1 MALFDSQD
9 EIYALFK
16 RLDAT
21 TDGQSLFALLEARFK
36 EPALLPNAAMDG
48 QALQI
53 LTNIRIGEDNVIRYI
68 NKYRKGKPHD

>member
-21 TDGQSLFALLEARFK
+21 TDGQSLFALLEARFN
-36 EPALLPNAAMDG
+36 EPALLPNAAVDG